1 VENAGVPD
9 DESRV
14 VSQLDVI
21 AVYEVGVFDDQF
33 VVAGEDDGLRVVDA
47 ACVNMVPG
55 LGDAGC

>member
-55 LGDAGC
+55 LGDAGW